1 MLFYGRIN
9 KMATHIYKTDTIEL
23 IDGQK
28 ITIYPLKIKY
38 LREFMEAYQLIKN
51 AKDDIESI
59 SYLSECARISM
70 QQYLPDKIQTI
81 EDLEDN
87 FDLPSIYK
95 ILKIGG
101 GIGVDANSD
110 EPVKDQ
116 ALSQDSEAS
125 TWETLDLAKLESEI
139 FLLGI
144 WKDYQEL
151 EQNLSMPELM
161 ATLASIR
168 ELDYQ
173 EKKFL
178 AAIQGVDLEGE
189 AGKDRGQK
197 EWEDMKARVF
207 SKGATGDSDD
217 VLALQGQNA
226 RKAGFGIGFGLDY
239 EDARDPDVMLST

>member
-1 MLFYGRIN
+1 LFYGKMD
-9 KMATHIYKTDTIEL
+9 KMATHIYKTDIISL
-23 IDGQK
+23 IDGQE

-38 LREFMEAYQLIKN
+38 LREFMDAYKLIKD

-59 SYLSECARISM
+59 SYLSECARIAM
-70 QQYLPDKIQTI
+70 KQYLPGKIKTI

-87 FDLPSIYK
+87 FDLPTIYK

-101 GIGVDANSD
+101 GIGVDSSSK
-110 EPVKDQ
+110 EPVKSQ
-116 ALSQDSEAS
+116 ALSDKNEA
-125 TWETLDLAKLESEI
+125 TGWDDLDLARLESEI

-151 EQNLSMPELM
+151 EENLSMPELM
-161 ATLASIR
+161 ATLSSLR
-168 ELDYQ
+168 ELDHQ

-178 AAIQGVDLEGE
+178 AAIQGIDLDAES
-189 AGKDRGQK
+189 GKDRGQK

-207 SKGATGDSDD
+207 SQGATNDSND

-226 RKAGFGIGFGLDY
+226 KKAGFGIGMGLDY
-239 EDARDPDVMLST
+239 EDLRN